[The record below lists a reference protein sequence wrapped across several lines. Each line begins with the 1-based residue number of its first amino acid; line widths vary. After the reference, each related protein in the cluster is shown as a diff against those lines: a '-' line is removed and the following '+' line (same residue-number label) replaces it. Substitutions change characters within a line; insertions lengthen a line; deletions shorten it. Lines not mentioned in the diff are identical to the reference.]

1 MRTRPPFPL
10 LLPSAV
16 LAFFLLSL
24 PAAAQEDIR
33 CLSCHGKVG
42 FRSTLSSG
50 EVLDLFVDPTPLKLS
65 VHREK
70 SCVECHADVDEVPH
84 PRRPG
89 RVNCRRCHYPG
100 SSAGVPETPK
110 YREFEASIHGRELAR
125 GNPRAPLCQDCHGSH
140 LILPGA
146 DPRSALHRSKVPQ
159 VCGTCHL
166 EVFGDYRASVH
177 GRALERGAADA
188 PVCTSC
194 HGEHTIA
201 PPGEPS
207 SSVNPSRVGD
217 TCAQCHAKVFIM
229 EKYGVKVEQVATYRD
244 SFHGI
249 ANEFGELKAAHCA
262 SCHGAHRILPP
273 EDPESTVNPR
283 NIPRTCGRCHPGA
296 NANFAKG
303 RIHLNPKDRSAG
315 IVYWVALGF
324 EVLTVSTLAG
334 LFVHILLDLQRQF
347 RSRRKKTGVGEEE
360 KP

>member
-1 MRTRPPFPL
+1 MRIGPFRKTL
-10 LLPSAV
+10 FA
-16 LAFFLLSL
+16 LAAPVFLLSV
-24 PAAAQEDIR
+24 PAVGQEDLR

-42 FRSTLSSG
+42 FRATLPSG
-50 EVLDLFVDPTPLKLS
+50 EVLDLFVDPTPSKLS

-70 SCVECHADVDEVPH
+70 SCVDCHADVDEVPH
-84 PRRPG
+84 PRRPL

-100 SSAGVPETPK
+100 SAEGVPQNSK
-110 YREFEASIHGRELAR
+110 YQEFESSVHGRELAR
-125 GNPRAPLCQDCHGSH
+125 GNLRAPLCQDCHGSH
-140 LILPGA
+140 LILPGS
-146 DPRSALHRSKVPQ
+146 DPRSPLARSKVPK

-166 EVFGDYRASVH
+166 EVYGDYRVSVH
-177 GRALERGAADA
+177 GKALERGAPDA
-188 PVCTSC
+188 PVCTHC
-194 HGEHTIA
+194 HGEHTITSPEEA
-201 PPGEPS
+201 S
-207 SSVNPSRVGD
+207 SSVNPARVSE
-217 TCAQCHAKVFIM
+217 TCARCHAKVFIM

-273 EDPESTVNPR
+273 EDPESAVHPR
-283 NIPRTCGRCHPGA
+283 NIPKTCGRCHPGA

-324 EVLTVSTLAG
+324 EILTVSTLAG

-347 RSRRKKTGVGEEE
+347 RTRRKKAGGEKEVR
-360 KP
+360 P